1 MSKKT
6 NFIYDN
12 LLISYIR
19 LLKDNPHL
27 NFKTV
32 NLVLEKFIKYIWKK
46 IDSSESLSKEESKL
60 LIYSLYNFTINELD
74 IDSSKIKRMKFIEDD
89 DLLLPSG
96 VVGIHRQLIDNTEE
110 IYYHKEII
118 RKICDK
124 KLNFDEKFT
133 ILQII
138 CHELV
143 HSKQTQDCLNNVINL
158 NNFVC
163 TLEFVSKSKFKNLFE
178 DNYDYTRLESDAE
191 VRSMNCLYSYMINYD
206 LIKEDEEELYQK
218 VIDNN
223 NKKIDKSLKYMV
235 EYNGEKVLL
244 GNLLLFSCSKS
255 IELDHELFNKYP
267 LLSFAFNE
275 DGSIKRVEQLLLER
289 EENLL
294 KFPNLSYEIDNI
306 YKYILINYTNAN
318 VEFLDNIMVPSK
330 SREKAFVKKLIKG

>member
-124 KLNFDEKFT
+124 KLDFDEKFT

>member
-223 NKKIDKSLKYMV
+223 NKKIEKSLKYMV

>member
-124 KLNFDEKFT
+124 KLDFDEKFT

-191 VRSMNCLYSYMINYD
+191 VRSMNCLYSYMINYS
-206 LIKEDEEELYQK
+206 LIKEDEEESYQK

-294 KFPNLSYEIDNI
+294 KFSNLSYEIDNI